1 MMRHA
6 SNDDD
11 NDDGGG
17 DGEYCNDY
25 YKKLLMITDIDKYI
39 CRYREIYI
47 HTYIDVCN
55 IQKTQ
60 NPINKEFHKSI
71 W

>member
-11 NDDGGG
+11 EGDGGG

-39 CRYREIYI
+39 CRYIERYI

-55 IQKTQ
+55 NITQ
-60 NPINKEFHKSI
+60 NPINKEFH
-71 W
+71 